1 MPTTCNELG
10 ERMKKICTLILSAVL
25 LLGTVGCAA
34 PVSGAADDRTIKIAV
49 MDTEVVFVADDSYTN
64 GIAMAIED
72 LNALYADQGYTNED
86 EIYEDGSVFQQGME
100 ALNAIRSDPEI
111 TAVVGT
117 SSLNILDVA
126 ADVLNSAGKL
136 LITYYSAPDELFE
149 NGYTMVFRNCYGE
162 QDLGSAIAAYAVER
176 EDMERVA
183 IYHSDTDYEREMA
196 RWFLRGVEGTDT
208 KVVDV
213 ATTTPLETELAAMLE
228 RWETLGVDTV
238 FVSQYLGED
247 AFDILRLVR
256 TAHPEMNILGD
267 FSFDYT
273 DFLLA
278 DGDVSD
284 DIYIATPVPLEPG
297 AEVEAFYARYREKYG
312 AEPTQ
317 WAVQLYD
324 SVRMVVDT
332 AVRIGSTDPEDIAQA
347 LRSEEGY
354 EGIGGTIAF
363 DQQGRLAGR
372 APRIMVSRDGM
383 FDFVEE

>member
-1 MPTTCNELG
+1 MPTTCNDLG
-10 ERMKKICTLILSAVL
+10 ERMKIIGTLILSAVL

-72 LNALYADQGYTNED
+72 LNALYADQGYTIEY
-86 EIYEDGSVFQQGME
+86 EFYEDGSVFQQGME